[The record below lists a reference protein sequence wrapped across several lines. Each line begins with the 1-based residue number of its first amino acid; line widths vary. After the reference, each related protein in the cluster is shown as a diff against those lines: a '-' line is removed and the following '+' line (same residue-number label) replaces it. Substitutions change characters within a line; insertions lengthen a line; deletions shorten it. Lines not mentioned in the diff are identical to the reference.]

1 MNDFAYECLLLPV
14 WGNTILCPFLFR
26 KLVMRALK
34 RQIILSTWNRPR
46 ILSLKFYFFYM
57 AVYSDGAWQ
66 VLRDSFVCRWEIWPY
81 GMGDGIIEWSI
92 RSVKGRFCMSLR
104 DLTIWNGWRDYW
116 TVPQN
121 NWTISL
127 LELLQI
133 LTIFPNLVF
142 NNHFGNTL
150 ILSLLCFY
158 TDIGWTSWS
167 ICCLS
172 PVFLDL
178 RYWLDLKYLWCFW
191 NILISTRVIVHM
203 RAILCSLFLFCNWCF
218 ICIDWRDNCS

>member
-1 MNDFAYECLLLPV
+1 MYVVERFDLMEWVSRLLNGP
-14 WGNTILCPFLFR
+14 
-26 KLVMRALK
+26 
-34 RQIILSTWNRPR
+34 SE
-46 ILSLKFYFFYM
+46 
-57 AVYSDGAWQ
+57 
-66 VLRDSFVCRWEIWPY
+66 VLRVVCRREIWPY
-81 GMGDGIIEWSI
+81 GMGDGIIE
-92 RSVKGRFCMSLR
+92 RSLR
-104 DLTIWNGWRDYW
+104 
-116 TVPQN
+116 
-121 NWTISL
+121 TISL